1 MERALAELVSRLK
14 KGAGGNLK
22 AIVLYGSAVTGEFS
36 SKHSDLNVLCVVE
49 RAGTS
54 ELENLHDAAE
64 WWMGQGNPPPLLFTF
79 EELRASA
86 DVFAIEMVDMKLR
99 HRMLLGD
106 DFFDHFEIPL
116 RLHALQLE
124 RELRSRW
131 LRLREAVLAAP
142 LKKKAHLAIM
152 VASISTFCAL
162 FRHALWALGNPM
174 PATRREAVNGVAALT
189 GANPSAFHAILDLR
203 EGKTKPRKIDIEET
217 LHSYLELVEV
227 VTNEV
232 DRRLGAQ

>member
-1 MERALAELVSRLK
+1 MERTLAELVSRLK

-203 EGKTKPRKIDIEET
+203 EGKIKPRKIDIEET

>member
-1 MERALAELVSRLK
+1 MERTLAELVSRLK

-36 SKHSDLNVLCVVE
+36 SGHSDLNVLCVVE

-203 EGKTKPRKIDIEET
+203 EGKIKSRKIDIEET